1 MKTKK
6 EKSSAQK
13 EATEIQS
20 TQARNEYILALAAG
34 NAHLAHYFN
43 TELVYLLDILEDNTI
58 ENAKEVL
65 VQLIDKEEKC
75 QYASASALKECLE
88 YLHKVTAA
96 YTHLAFLSDGTNT
109 SLSERLQIDFEPCEG
124 DTNTEISIEHNAAF
138 ALEHEV
144 TKWLTCFQKETR
156 NLVKV
161 DQQLTKCYKLQS
173 AGKKM
178 VEVNGIGQMDLE
190 QRIEDLKLQKRRS
203 DLNKTKAKARLLALR
218 RGGMEVEDLDA
229 IEMQIISELEEQL
242 EKQQRE
248 KQMLGVNQSADGEA
262 LSRTPS
268 LRSATVSPDLGRISV
283 MENKSQ
289 SDDMRQEYNET
300 PEPISSENDLSEDY
314 AQQQQA
320 ASYSQPGWQDYDA
333 NAMWGTDEPQPEPAA
348 TGREDSMDQ
357 YDQANQYEPA
367 DLVNQYVQA
376 LYAYSAQ
383 NDDELDIVEYE
394 QLLVLNADDKDWISV
409 QNSEGKTGFV
419 PFAYV
424 ELIGA
429 EQQPPADQ
437 ATAQEATN
445 MQADGSQLA
454 DSQYSDS
461 IVQSSPVNQFYS
473 ETTYAYQEEAYQEE
487 NYQDPTIVQE
497 SYQETTTYTAS
508 EKQDNAN
515 YATAAYDYDAQHDDE
530 ISFKEGDTI
539 IVLEKG
545 DDG

>member
-1 MKTKK
+1 M
-6 EKSSAQK
+6 
-13 EATEIQS
+13 
-20 TQARNEYILALAAG
+20 
-34 NAHLAHYFN
+34 
-43 TELVYLLDILEDNTI
+43 
-58 ENAKEVL
+58 
-65 VQLIDKEEKC
+65 
-75 QYASASALKECLE
+75 
-88 YLHKVTAA
+88 
-96 YTHLAFLSDGTNT
+96 
-109 SLSERLQIDFEPCEG
+109 
-124 DTNTEISIEHNAAF
+124 
-138 ALEHEV
+138 
-144 TKWLTCFQKETR
+144 
-156 NLVKV
+156 KV

-203 DLNKTKAKARLLALR
+203 DLNKCKAKARLLALR
-218 RGGMEVEDLDA
+218 RGGLQVEDLDA
-229 IEMQIISELEEQL
+229 VELQIISELEEQL

-300 PEPISSENDLSEDY
+300 PEPISSENDLSEEY

-320 ASYSQPGWQDYDA
+320 TASYSQPSWQDYDA
-333 NAMWGTDEPQPEPAA
+333 NAMWGNDAEQPQPDANDRA
-348 TGREDSMDQ
+348 DSMDQ
-357 YDQANQYEPA
+357 YESANQYEPA

-383 NDDELDIVEYE
+383 NEDELDIVEYE
-394 QLLVLNADDKDWISV
+394 QLLVLSADEKDWISV
-409 QNSEGKTGFV
+409 QNSQGKTGFV

-424 ELIGA
+424 ELVGA
-429 EQQPPADQ
+429 EQQPPTDQ
-437 ATAQEATN
+437 TAGQEANN
-445 MQADGSQLA
+445 MQLA

-473 ETTYAYQEEAYQEE
+473 ETTTYAYQEEAYQEE
-487 NYQDPTIVQE
+487 NYQDPTIAQE

-508 EKQDNAN
+508 DKQDNAN

-545 DDG
+545 DDGRCFLLL

>member
-1 MKTKK
+1 ML
-6 EKSSAQK
+6 
-13 EATEIQS
+13 I
-20 TQARNEYILALAAG
+20 
-34 NAHLAHYFN
+34 
-43 TELVYLLDILEDNTI
+43 
-58 ENAKEVL
+58 
-65 VQLIDKEEKC
+65 QLIDKEEKC
-75 QYASASALKECLE
+75 QFASAAALKECLE

-144 TKWLTCFQKETR
+144 TKWITCFSKETR

-161 DQQLTKCYKLQS
+161 EQQLTKCYKLQS

-218 RGGMEVEDLDA
+218 RGGMNVEDLDA

-289 SDDMRQEYNET
+289 SDDLRQEYNET
-300 PEPISSENDLSEDY
+300 PEPISSENDLSEEY
-314 AQQQQA
+314 AQQPA
-320 ASYSQPGWQDYDA
+320 AYSQQPVWDDYDA
-333 NAMWGTDEPQPEPAA
+333 NAMWGNDSQPEAA
-348 TGREDSMDQ
+348 ANEPEDAEQ
-357 YDQANQYEPA
+357 YDQAEAYEPAQQYEPA
-367 DLVNQYVQA
+367 DLVNHYVQA

-383 NDDELDIVEYE
+383 NEDELDIVEYE
-394 QLLVLNADDKDWISV
+394 QLLVLNADEKDWISV
-409 QNSEGKTGFV
+409 QNSQGKTGLV

-424 ELIGA
+424 ELIGDQPTA
-429 EQQPPADQ
+429 GEQVAG
-437 ATAQEATN
+437 QEPN
-445 MQADGSQLA
+445 MQVDG
-454 DSQYSDS
+454 SQYSDS
-461 IVQSSPVNQFYS
+461 IVQSSPANQFYS
-473 ETTYAYQEEAYQEE
+473 ESTYAYHEE
-487 NYQDPTIVQE
+487 NYQDPTIAQE
-497 SYQETTTYTAS
+497 SYQETTYTAS
-508 EKQDNAN
+508 DKQDNAN
-515 YATAAYDYDAQHDDE
+515 YAIAAYDYEAENDEE

-539 IVLEKG
+539 IVLEKS
-545 DDG
+545 DDGQFVFL